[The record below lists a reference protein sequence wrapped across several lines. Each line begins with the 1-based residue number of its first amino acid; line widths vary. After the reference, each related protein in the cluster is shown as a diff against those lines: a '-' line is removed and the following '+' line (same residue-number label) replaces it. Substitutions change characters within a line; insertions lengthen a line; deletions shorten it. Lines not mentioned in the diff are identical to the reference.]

1 MNITQNIWLVVNNE
15 NELILDGQSKILNW
29 LYNYLIDLTAKQY
42 EIYLQDSTQYPLV
55 YQKYGLRNYVV
66 NVMKKEYPFLN
77 TVYSKPIKECVVK
90 LPLTY

>member
-42 EIYLQDSTQYPLV
+42 EIYWDRYDEPNRGG
-55 YQKYGLRNYVV
+55 Y
-66 NVMKKEYPFLN
+66 
-77 TVYSKPIKECVVK
+77 
-90 LPLTY
+90 